1 MNLQHAMRFPGGRKK
16 AFTLSYDDCVTQ
28 DIPFIQMLRR
38 LGLKATFNVNSGHL
52 GQKDH
57 IIREG
62 KRVEHDHVSEAEFKS
77 LYEGFE
83 VALHT
88 VSHPSLTMLDNAQAL
103 CQVIEDK
110 AALERLTGYPVRGM
124 AYPGGS
130 YDARIIELLKLCGV
144 RFCRVV
150 ETTGDFSLPREALAW
165 QCSCHHWDLEKL
177 IQPFLS
183 GFSGIQ
189 PWLLSVWGHSFEFDQ
204 RDDWAVIR
212 DQLERLSGHED
223 VWYASNIEIF
233 DYMDAYDALKWT
245 VQGDVAFNPSAV
257 DVWVWLEGV
266 GEACVPAGQCAR
278 LTPQA
283 V

>member
-150 ETTGDFSLPREALAW
+150 ETTGRFFPAQGGAGLAVQLPPLGSGKADSTLPFRVLGHAALAA
-165 QCSCHHWDLEKL
+165 LGL
-177 IQPFLS
+177 GPFL
-183 GFSGIQ
+183 
-189 PWLLSVWGHSFEFDQ
+189 
-204 RDDWAVIR
+204 
-212 DQLERLSGHED
+212 
-223 VWYASNIEIF
+223 
-233 DYMDAYDALKWT
+233 
-245 VQGDVAFNPSAV
+245 
-257 DVWVWLEGV
+257 
-266 GEACVPAGQCAR
+266 
-278 LTPQA
+278 
-283 V
+283 